1 MPVPATSNATIEA
14 ELTREIDHWL
24 QHMTWRA
31 DFERWRAGRIWQE
44 QHQDERLAT
53 MERYSGTLRG
63 RRILEI
69 GSGMGGTSVALALV
83 GAYPAATEYN
93 PAYCRITRLR
103 ATRHALPLP
112 VINAAGENLP
122 FNPQVFDLALCWDVV
137 EHVQDPADL
146 LAELSRVIRPGGLVF
161 LTVINRFAWRDP
173 HYHLRAI
180 NYLPRGIAEAIIRW
194 RGRSKAGSAL
204 RDKQRLSE
212 MHYFT
217 YGQFRRLA
225 RQHGF
230 RLRDIREDHVRRGD
244 GTATGRKGQVRDLLR
259 RLGLALPAYWIYRG
273 LVQGTYEIVLQR
285 QVGA

>member
-1 MPVPATSNATIEA
+1 MQVPATSNPTIEA
-14 ELTREIDHWL
+14 ELTSEIDHWL

-31 DFERWRAGRIWQE
+31 DFARWRAGRIWQE

-53 MERYSGTLRG
+53 MTRYAGPLQG

-69 GSGMGGTSVALALV
+69 GSGMGGTSVALALA

-93 PAYCRITRLR
+93 PAYCHITQLR
-103 ATRHALPLP
+103 AARHALPLP
-112 VINAAGENLP
+112 VINAAGEDLP
-122 FNPQVFDLALCWDVV
+122 FDAQVFDLALCWDVV
-137 EHVQDPADL
+137 EHVQDPSDL

-180 NYLPRGIAEAIIRW
+180 NYLPRGIAEAIIRR
-194 RGRSKAGSAL
+194 RGRSKAGSDL

-225 RQHGF
+225 RAAWLSAARYSRGPCATWRRNGDRPQGTRARSAASRWSGTTGLLDLSQPGAGH
-230 RLRDIREDHVRRGD
+230 LRDRA
-244 GTATGRKGQVRDLLR
+244 AT
-259 RLGLALPAYWIYRG
+259 
-273 LVQGTYEIVLQR
+273 
-285 QVGA
+285 

>member
-1 MPVPATSNATIEA
+1 MQAPATSNPTIEA
-14 ELTREIDHWL
+14 ELTSQIDHWL

-31 DFERWRAGRIWQE
+31 DFARWRAGRIWQE

-53 MERYSGTLRG
+53 MTRYAGVLQG

-69 GSGMGGTSVALALV
+69 GSGMGGTSVALALA

-93 PAYCRITRLR
+93 PAYCHISQLR
-103 ATRHALPLP
+103 AARHALPLP
-112 VINAAGENLP
+112 VINAAGEDLP
-122 FNPQVFDLALCWDVV
+122 FAGQVFDLALCWDVV
-137 EHVQDPADL
+137 EHVQDPSDL
-146 LAELSRVIRPGGLVF
+146 LAELARVLRPGGLVF

-180 NYLPRGIAEAIIRW
+180 NDLPRGIAEALIRR
-194 RGRSKAGSAL
+194 RGRSKAGSNL

-225 RQHGF
+225 RKHGF

-244 GTATGRKGQVRDLLR
+244 GTATGLKGRVRDLLR
-259 RLGLALPAYWIYRG
+259 RVGLALPAYWIYRS
-273 LVQGTYEIVLQR
+273 LVQGTYEIVLQCESG
-285 QVGA
+285 V